1 MASHRIRARE
11 PDRVSAP
18 PVARGA
24 EALAAVRRDA
34 AHYPG
39 GHAAGVAHPRS
50 EAEVAA
56 VVRAAPRVL
65 PIGAQSSLT
74 GGATP
79 AGDVVVATDRMDRI
93 LALGPGEVTVEPG
106 VPLAVLQAALGGAGA
121 WYPPVPTFDGA
132 CAGGVVATNAA
143 GAATFKYG
151 TTRDWVRR
159 LTVVLSG
166 GDVLDLTRG
175 ETRAHPDGYFEV
187 STSRGAQ
194 RVRVPS
200 YRMPAVP
207 KCSAGYFAA
216 PGMDLIDLFIGS
228 EGTLGV
234 ITSVTFAVVAPAPR
248 TAMVWIPVDE
258 ERKAIALAGALRD
271 AARRAW
277 RGGSR
282 RGGQGV
288 AGAARGGPGSGGA
301 GSARAGRG

>member
-106 VPLAVLQAALGGAGA
+106 VPLAVLQAALGGGGAAGDDRDGGGQIEA
-121 WYPPVPTFDGA
+121 LFAFQRGCELGFAAACGNYRAMFDG
-132 CAGGVVATNAA
+132 GGTGLFERAPPI
-143 GAATFKYG
+143 GEDYPI
-151 TTRDWVRR
+151 
-159 LTVVLSG
+159 VL
-166 GDVLDLTRG
+166 RG
-175 ETRAHPDGYFEV
+175 SKGEITDRE
-187 STSRGAQ
+187 
-194 RVRVPS
+194 
-200 YRMPAVP
+200 PAEL
-207 KCSAGYFAA
+207 Y
-216 PGMDLIDLFIGS
+216 
-228 EGTLGV
+228 
-234 ITSVTFAVVAPAPR
+234 
-248 TAMVWIPVDE
+248 
-258 ERKAIALAGALRD
+258 
-271 AARRAW
+271 
-277 RGGSR
+277 
-282 RGGQGV
+282 
-288 AGAARGGPGSGGA
+288 
-301 GSARAGRG
+301 ARACRQGWLNACEAGK